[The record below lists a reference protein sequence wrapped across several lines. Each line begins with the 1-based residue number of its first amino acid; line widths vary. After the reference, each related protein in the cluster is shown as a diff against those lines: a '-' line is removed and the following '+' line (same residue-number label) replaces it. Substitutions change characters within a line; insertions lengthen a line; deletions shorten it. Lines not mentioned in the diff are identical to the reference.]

1 MKRVSSPEGEEEN
14 IYGLG
19 GLLDDEEDALD
30 GLMAPELK
38 RRFIH
43 DSNETATATRHEE
56 VDFEVAVLMPRQVLR
71 NDDENEHIDPHDY
84 HDGEE
89 TEAEEPLGKKKDTG
103 PDYTKQDLL
112 HSNYTLGKQT
122 YPQCYQRTAAPRL
135 DPLVDE
141 LVFQHVETTY
151 GMDLKEECPVVRIW
165 GVTANGHSVLIEDRT
180 FLPYFFVAIPTDEE
194 QQHIHRRLEAFLC
207 ERFHTERVAVMKK
220 PEDWD
225 DDERPWEPPAPWESY
240 VFQMAVE
247 ERARPLCGPDQP
259 DVRMVRVTLRA
270 PSHVAAARNA
280 LEQANRAVVSKRYI
294 TYEANVPFELRYMID
309 HNIYG
314 CQWLR
319 LSPGVCQQNKREC
332 SNAQYEWRIRSQI
345 RHTEKWEP
353 LATSDIGPKRI
364 LFYDIEVF
372 RKERGFPV
380 AKQDP
385 VIMIACALQVAGT
398 IRHKVCFALQC
409 LTARSIGTEDGIN
422 TGSYCPLETT
432 KEAHEEK
439 TEDGGTPHVT
449 VYVYEDERE
458 LLMAFHQYWKECD
471 PDAYSGWN
479 IDNFDMPYLAGR
491 AHALGIYQQFM
502 CLTRMNY
509 KRCWIRE
516 SRTESKAHGVRI
528 SKELLCEGRFSFDG
542 LLFMLRGQTDK
553 HPSYKLNYFSKLYLG
568 DEKLDVDYSQI
579 PILFEGTDED
589 RTRLLWYC
597 LKDTLLPGRILAK
610 RMAIVNGVEQSRVTG
625 VPLKWLLSRGQGV
638 KTFSGLLR
646 KKQLHEH
653 PASRSAPPRP
663 TAGGHVEE
671 PMRGFYQSPTV
682 TVDFASLYPTI
693 MQAYNICYTTKVS
706 RAWAQQHLKPDDY
719 HSPFPSVDAI
729 PLDGET
735 NAKKR
740 KLSKKERDRIA
751 AEQSRAGQETNFV
764 FVKSHIRPGVLPTM
778 LADFMKARSNVKT
791 MMKSMKDTDPL
802 YRVYDG
808 RQLALKVVC
817 NSVYGFVKGF
827 TVRDDDLMEAVTSW
841 GRHLWGQVATK
852 IKTVFTGR
860 MVVDCAKT
868 RAAGL
873 DPEQEPAPD
882 EEDRRVR
889 IPCVPRIVY
898 GDTDSVMTNF
908 GDITLAEAIRF
919 GKEISAECNKDFP
932 KPISL
937 TFETVKLVALFLNR
951 KRYAALQLERFVEGE
966 RMADAIARAQ
976 LNEDNTAFK
985 GLESKRRD
993 NAPIGGG
1000 TQARVLEIILHEQDV
1015 AKAESYVKETIRSLL
1030 MAEVDMSQLVITK
1043 GLSKSEE
1050 QYARGGTK
1058 QQHVELRKRIQLR
1071 ALETGEM
1078 VPETGDRVPYVM
1090 IRGTANKKGKNA
1102 SKASELSEDPL
1113 YAMRNGIPIDTDY
1126 YIYKQIMPAVLR
1138 VFTGIWE
1145 PERCWEIES
1154 SMPETALRTFKA
1166 YQRLFSPSLPHMQVK
1181 RVARVRN
1188 FGMAAFVQVLPAC
1201 LGCGTL
1207 LAKDATV
1214 PVCRHC
1220 DLATVRAKKE
1230 AEQVAKLKAH
1240 DEAWAICRKCQGGSF
1255 GKVTCSNVSC
1265 GNFFHRERVVT
1276 DLEDIVKEMKRF

>member
-1 MKRVSSPEGEEEN
+1 MKRVLSDEEN

-19 GLLDDEEDALD
+19 GLLDDNENALD
-30 GLMAPELK
+30 GFVVNPQ
-38 RRFIH
+38 FIL
-43 DSNETATATRHEE
+43 DSNETVTATHQKQD
-56 VDFEVAVLMPRQVLR
+56 DFHVAVLMPSQELR
-71 NDDENEHIDPHDY
+71 NDEPVGEYDHF
-84 HDGEE
+84 DGEE
-89 TEAEEPLGKKKDTG
+89 TATNEDDDDTPMGKKQDTG
-103 PDYTKQDLL
+103 PDYTQENLL
-112 HSNYTLGKQT
+112 DAQYALDNRIYQQNHHH
-122 YPQCYQRTAAPRL
+122 QRTEAPRL
-135 DPLVDE
+135 DPLVNG

-151 GMDLKEECPVVRIW
+151 GIDRWEQCPVVRIW
-165 GVTANGHSVLIEDRT
+165 GVTADGHSVLVEDRT
-180 FLPYFFVAIPTDEE
+180 FLPYFFVAISSDKE
-194 QQHIHRRLEAFLC
+194 QQEIHYRLEKFLY
-207 ERFHTERVAVMKK
+207 ERFHTERVAGMKK
-220 PEDWD
+220 PKDWK
-225 DDERPWEPPAPWESY
+225 DDEREWEPPAPWKSY

-247 ERARPLCGPDQP
+247 ERARPLRGPDHP

-280 LEQANRAVVSKRYI
+280 LEQANRAVVSKRYV

-309 HNIYG
+309 HNMYG

-319 LSPGVCQQNKREC
+319 LSPGVCEQSRYQR
-332 SNAQYEWRIRSQI
+332 SSAQYEWRVRPGI

-353 LATSDIGPKRI
+353 LATSDIGPMRI

-380 AKQDP
+380 AKHDP
-385 VIMIACALQVAGT
+385 VIMIACALQVGGT
-398 IRHKVCFALQC
+398 ICHKVCFALRC
-409 LTARSIGTEDGIN
+409 TTARSTGPEDGPN
-422 TGSYCPLETT
+422 TGSYLALETT
-432 KEAHEEK
+432 KEAALEEK
-439 TEDGGTPHVT
+439 AEVSTT
-449 VYVYEDERE
+449 VYTYEDECK
-458 LLMAFHQYWKECD
+458 LLMAFRQYWIECD

-479 IDNFDMPYLAGR
+479 VDNFDMPYMAGR
-491 AHALGIYQQFM
+491 AHVLGIYQQFM
-502 CLTRMNY
+502 SLTRIDS

-579 PILFEGTDED
+579 PILFEGTNED

-646 KKQLHEH
+646 KKQLYEH

-671 PMRGFYQSPTV
+671 PQRGFYTSPTV

-693 MQAYNICYTTKVS
+693 MRAYNICYTTKVS
-706 RAWAQQHLKPDDY
+706 RAWAEANLKPDDY

-729 PLDGET
+729 PEGVDP

-740 KLSKKERDRIA
+740 KLSKKERDRVS
-751 AEQSRAGQETNFV
+751 AERQRAGKPTDFV
-764 FVKSHIRPGVLPTM
+764 FVKEHIRKGVLADM
-778 LADFMKARSNVKT
+778 LEDFMKARSNVKN

-802 YRVYDG
+802 YCVYDG

-841 GRHLWGQVATK
+841 GRYLWGQVAIK
-852 IKTVFTGR
+852 IKTIFTGR

-868 RAAGL
+868 RAEGVV
-873 DPEQEPAPD
+873 DPEQEPAPG

-889 IPCVPRIVY
+889 VPCVPRIVY

-919 GKEISAECNKDFP
+919 GKELSAECNKDFP

-937 TFETVKLVALFLNR
+937 AFETVKLVALFLNR

-976 LNEDNTAFK
+976 LNDANTAFK

-993 NAPIGGG
+993 NAAIGGG

-1030 MAEVDMSQLVITK
+1030 MGEVDMSQLVITK

-1058 QQHVELRKRIQLR
+1058 QQHVELRKRIQMR

-1090 IRGTANKKGKNA
+1090 ICGTAKKKGKFA

-1154 SMPETALRTFKA
+1154 DMPEATLRTFKA
-1166 YQRLFSPSLPHMQVK
+1166 YQRLFSRSLPHMQAK

-1188 FGMAAFVQVLPAC
+1188 FGMAAYAHVLPTC

-1207 LAKDATV
+1207 LQKNASA

-1220 DLATVRAKKE
+1220 DLATIRAKKE
-1230 AEQVAKLKAH
+1230 AEQGARLKAH
-1240 DEAWAICRKCQGGSF
+1240 DEAWAICRRCQGGSF

-1276 DLEDIVKEMKRF
+1276 DLEDINKEVERF